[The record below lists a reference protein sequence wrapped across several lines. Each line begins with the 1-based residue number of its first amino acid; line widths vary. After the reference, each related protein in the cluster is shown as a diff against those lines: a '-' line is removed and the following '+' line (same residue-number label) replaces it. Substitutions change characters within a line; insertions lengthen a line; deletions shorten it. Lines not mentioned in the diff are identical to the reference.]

1 MEDAAG
7 EGEEETT
14 REAEKEVRAD
24 WSPSE
29 QNISSFLAA
38 NESFKKKLRF
48 VPDREPYLINLL
60 EEVATVDDED
70 DE

>member
-1 MEDAAG
+1 MQQAKERKKQL
-7 EGEEETT
+7 EKP
-14 REAEKEVRAD
+14 EKEVRAD